1 MNIGKL
7 LNVKEAANYLRM
19 SEAWLYASGIPCV
32 KLGRRRLYRTED
44 LDRFVAGRLRP

>member
-1 MNIGKL
+1 MSNRGL
-7 LNVKEAANYLRM
+7 LSVKEAAQYLKM

-44 LDRFVAGRLRP
+44 LDTFVAKRVHR